1 MSSGFFSLTA
11 NMFQIKRILFPV
23 DFSPRCRGAVAYVEA
38 LAGRFDAE
46 VILLHTIEPNTYNT
60 PLTEEPLPQA
70 EEFDKFF
77 GTDLKYLR
85 VQRLIESGEVAQTIV
100 SHAASLS
107 GDLIMMPTQGLG
119 TFRRLILGSPTT
131 KVLHDAE
138 CPVWTGVHLED
149 APPLEAISC
158 RRIVCAVDLQ
168 AASVLVLDWASHLA
182 DEYQAELTLLHV
194 MPESDSYLPQNKRE
208 ETSARETV
216 RSRLGDLA
224 KSAGAQTM
232 IRVEPGQPAKAVAR
246 VAGEIGA
253 DLLVIG
259 RRAVPGAAGRL
270 EATAYAM
277 IRQSPCP
284 VVSV

>member
-1 MSSGFFSLTA
+1 
-11 NMFQIKRILFPV
+11 
-23 DFSPRCRGAVAYVEA
+23 
-38 LAGRFDAE
+38 
-46 VILLHTIEPNTYNT
+46 
-60 PLTEEPLPQA
+60 
-70 EEFDKFF
+70 
-77 GTDLKYLR
+77 
-85 VQRLIESGEVAQTIV
+85 VAQTIV
-100 SHAASLS
+100 AHAASLAV
-107 GDLIMMPTQGLG
+107 DLIMMPTQGLG
-119 TFRRLILGSPTT
+119 TFRRLILGSTTT

-194 MPESDSYLPQNKRE
+194 IPESDSYRPRNARE
-208 ETSARETV
+208 ETAAREAV
-216 RSRLGDLA
+216 RSKLGDLA
-224 KSAGAQTM
+224 KAAGGRPVDV
-232 IRVEPGQPAKAVAR
+232 RVEPGQPAKTAAR
-246 VAGEIGA
+246 VAAEIGA

-259 RRAVPGAAGRL
+259 RRAVPGPSGRL

>member
-1 MSSGFFSLTA
+1 MA
-11 NMFQIKRILFPV
+11 KMFQIKRILFPV
-23 DFSPRCRGAVAYVEA
+23 DFSPRSRGAVAYVEA

-60 PLTEEPLPQA
+60 PLAEEPLLQP

-77 GTDLKYLR
+77 GADLKYLR

-100 SHAASLS
+100 AHAASLS
-107 GDLIMMPTQGLG
+107 VDLIMMPTQGLG
-119 TFRRLILGSPTT
+119 TFRRLILGSTTT

-149 APPLEAISC
+149 APPLEAISY
-158 RRIVCAVDLQ
+158 RRILCAVDLQ
-168 AASVLVLDWASHLA
+168 AASVLVLDWARHLA
-182 DEYQAELTLLHV
+182 DEYQAELTLLHAI
-194 MPESDSYLPQNKRE
+194 PESDSYRPRNARE
-208 ETSARETV
+208 EALAREAV

-224 KSAGAQTM
+224 KAAGAQAVV
-232 IRVEPGQPAKAVAR
+232 RVEQGQPAKAAAR

-259 RRAVPGAAGRL
+259 RRAVPGPAGRL

>member
-1 MSSGFFSLTA
+1 
-11 NMFQIKRILFPV
+11 MFQIKRILFPV
-23 DFSPRCRGAVAYVEA
+23 DFSPRSRGAVAYVEA

-60 PLTEEPLPQA
+60 PLAEEPLLQP

-100 SHAASLS
+100 ARAASLS
-107 GDLIMMPTQGLG
+107 VDLIMMPTQGLG
-119 TFRRLILGSPTT
+119 TFRRLILGSTTT

-168 AASVLVLDWASHLA
+168 AASVLVLDWARHLT

-194 MPESDSYLPQNKRE
+194 IPENDSYRPRNARE
-208 ETSARETV
+208 EASARETV

-224 KSAGAQTM
+224 KSAGAQAM
-232 IRVEPGQPAKAVAR
+232 IRVEPGQPSKTAAR
-246 VAGEIGA
+246 VAADIGA
-253 DLLVIG
+253 DLMVIG
-259 RRAVPGAAGRL
+259 RRGVPGPSGRL